1 MSIVKD
7 LSEYESL
14 DTKMYC
20 PLDSIQ
26 PMYFLLADADET
38 NPDLYAE
45 GGILACL
52 VDGIET
58 DWNVNV
64 LPDLVGL
71 VEVVHSNSWS
81 EVGVFKLSILY
92 TIGMAMK
99 TYGVATITVGDNK

>member
-20 PLDSIQ
+20 PLGSIQ

-38 NPDLYAE
+38 NPDLSTE
-45 GGILACL
+45 GGLFACL
-52 VDGIET
+52 IDGIET
-58 DWNVNV
+58 DCEVNA

-81 EVGVFKLSILY
+81 EIGVFKLSIRY

-99 TYGVATITVGDNK
+99 TYGVATITVGA